1 MARVPYC
8 SLLFWLSVIQRCKW
22 YPDLSRPDDGG
33 TEIVTYRQRKQS
45 VDINPEFRKALDI
58 MEDSSR
64 HAFITGKAGTG
75 KSTLLNY
82 FRETTGKEVAVLAPT
97 GVAALNIQGQTIHSF
112 FNFKPNVTPDKIR
125 KVAGEE
131 GHIYKEF
138 DTIIIDEI
146 SMVRA
151 DLLDCVE
158 KFLRLNGPK
167 RKQWFGGIQ
176 MIFIGDL
183 YQLPPVVASTEK
195 EIFSHRYASPYFFSA
210 QVFREP
216 TFEMEFIELEKV
228 YRQTEP
234 DFIALLNSIRN
245 RSCTEEDMERLNERY
260 DGAFFAPDEEFAITL
275 TSTNDLATGRNMERL
290 EALPGAMIQLHGTL
304 SGDFEK
310 SSLPT
315 DETVRIKPGAQ
326 VMLVNNDKYGRW
338 VNGTLGRVTGTSVL
352 VDGPNGDEG
361 EQETVVLVTLQ
372 DGTRVEVLPHTWE
385 LYEYEYDR
393 STKKIFTRKTGAFTQ
408 YPIRLAWAVTIHKSQ
423 GKTFDRVVIDIGR
436 GAFAHGQVY
445 VALSRCTNFAG
456 ITLTKPIK
464 KGHIRMDWRIAKFLA
479 SYQYKKADERMGYE
493 ERKKIIEDAIKR
505 GMDLQ
510 ITYLKPDDKKSHRTI
525 RPLSVEDMEYKGRV
539 FEGLRAHCYLRNTD
553 RTFRIDRILDIAY
566 DIGRNHD

>member
-1 MARVPYC
+1 
-8 SLLFWLSVIQRCKW
+8 
-22 YPDLSRPDDGG
+22 
-33 TEIVTYRQRKQS
+33 
-45 VDINPEFRKALDI
+45 
-58 MEDSSR
+58 MEESDR
-64 HAFITGKAGTG
+64 HIFITGKAGTG

-82 FRETTGKEVAVLAPT
+82 FRQTTNKEVAVLAPT

-112 FNFKPNVTPDKIR
+112 FGFKPSVTPDKIR
-125 KVAGEE
+125 KVSRQN

-138 DTIIIDEI
+138 NAIIIDEI

-183 YQLPPVVASTEK
+183 YQLPPVVTSAEK
-195 EIFSHRYASPYFFSA
+195 EIFSHRYTTPYFFSA
-210 QVFREP
+210 QVFKEP
-216 TFEMEFIELEKV
+216 TFDMEFVELEKV

-234 DFIALLNSIRN
+234 DFIALLNGIRN
-245 RSCTEEDMERLNERY
+245 RSSTEEDMERLNENYREDFIPPD
-260 DGAFFAPDEEFAITL
+260 DGFCITL
-275 TSTNDLATGRNMERL
+275 TSTNDLAADRNL
-290 EALPGAMIQLHGTL
+290 EKLNALPGKPIELEGVMTGEFDRSSFPTEETL
-304 SGDFEK
+304 RLK
-310 SSLPT
+310 A
-315 DETVRIKPGAQ
+315 GAQ

-338 VNGTLGRVTGTSVL
+338 VNGSLGRIIGIEH
-352 VDGPNGDEG
+352 GEDE
-361 EQETVVLVTLQ
+361 EIEIFVELQ
-372 DGTRVEVLPHTWE
+372 DGAVVDVAKNTWE
-385 LYEYEYDR
+385 LFKYEYDR
-393 STKKIFTRKTGAFTQ
+393 STKKISTRKTGSFTQ

-423 GKTFDRVVIDIGR
+423 GKTFDRVAIDIGR

-464 KGHIRMDWRIAKFLA
+464 KSHIRMDWRVAQFLA
-479 SYQYKKADERMGYE
+479 SFQYRKAEERISYDERRRIVG
-493 ERKKIIEDAIKR
+493 DAIKR

-510 ITYLKPDDKKSHRTI
+510 IVYLKPDDKKSMRTI
-525 RPLSVEDMEYKGRV
+525 RPLSIEDMEYKGKV

-553 RTFRIDRILDIAY
+553 RTFRIDRILEIAY
-566 DIGRNHD
+566 DIGRD